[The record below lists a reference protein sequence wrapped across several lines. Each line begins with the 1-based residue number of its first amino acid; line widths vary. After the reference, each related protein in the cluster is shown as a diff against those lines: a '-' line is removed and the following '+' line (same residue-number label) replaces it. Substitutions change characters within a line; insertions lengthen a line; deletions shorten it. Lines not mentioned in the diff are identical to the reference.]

1 MSKEDVEHAHIQY
14 DYKPG
19 FKRISQPKRS
29 SSSAKIYQEKVSE
42 QREREAEEKMKELEN
57 FLTNPFVSEEDF
69 DDDLY
74 KKFMNNNK
82 K

>member
-1 MSKEDVEHAHIQY
+1 
-14 DYKPG
+14 
-19 FKRISQPKRS
+19 
-29 SSSAKIYQEKVSE
+29 
-42 QREREAEEKMKELEN
+42 MKELEN